1 MEAEVGDRKR
11 NCHKSWVYIHFA
23 SGFCSYEKKKF
34 KKYLNENLVC
44 VVATISS
51 LANSSRE
58 FLKFFHF
65 NRAAKNKG
73 FKRNN
78 QVVKLD
84 FK

>member
-23 SGFCSYEKKKF
+23 SSFVLMKKKF
-34 KKYLNENLVC
+34 RKYLNENLVC
-44 VVATISS
+44 VVATTSS
-51 LANSSRE
+51 LVNSSRE